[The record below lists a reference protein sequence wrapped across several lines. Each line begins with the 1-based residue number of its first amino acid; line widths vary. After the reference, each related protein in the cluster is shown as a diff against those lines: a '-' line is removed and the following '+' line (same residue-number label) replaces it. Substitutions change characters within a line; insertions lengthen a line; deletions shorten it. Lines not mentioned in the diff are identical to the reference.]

1 MCFFEGQSCI
11 YAVNYNGFLTF
22 QSSEKKPRAEHFF
35 EMPGARSKFHLK
47 SDLGK
52 VYFLRDVSG
61 ETLVSA
67 KILDGSDLFPRRLN
81 GVWGGVLVTE
91 N

>member
-1 MCFFEGQSCI
+1 
-11 YAVNYNGFLTF
+11 
-22 QSSEKKPRAEHFF
+22 
-35 EMPGARSKFHLK
+35 MPGARSKFHLK

-67 KILDGSDLFPRRLN
+67 KILDGSEVFPLRLN
-81 GVWGGVLVTE
+81 GVGRCTLVA
-91 N
+91 